1 MLFCV
6 WRLTTS
12 VSMNHLFVNLAAK
25 PHKLFFL
32 GGIANALV
40 YMGLLAAH
48 YAGWASSLIALPL
61 YHAYAMIFMVFTQFF
76 TAFLF
81 TMAPRF
87 FATPP
92 VPRTQYLAVF
102 LILNLSSLIFALSLY
117 SSTSL
122 LAIAGVGL
130 FAAYLMVCGVLMTA
144 NRQSVVE
151 NRYDTNWILLAFALG
166 GLSHLLFLLCWLG
179 VAGGGVQRAAIGIGF
194 FLYLFMVVLTLSQKM
209 IPFFTEGK
217 VEGYRASKSRYFL
230 EAVFALLVIKLLLET
245 LQLGRYG
252 FVVDL
257 VLALITLLEIIKWR
271 LPLFKVEP
279 ILWVLYLALMWIP
292 AGFFLFFLEG
302 AARYFTEGASWFFEQ
317 SPLHLIAI
325 GYFTTIALGF
335 GSRII
340 LGHSG
345 RKPAA
350 DRYTI
355 GLFMLV
361 QLVVVIRALSGL
373 SLNLDAAWYLNL
385 ILLSAGLWML
395 LFLLW
400 SLRYLKLLFEA

>member
-1 MLFCV
+1 M
-6 WRLTTS
+6 T
-12 VSMNHLFVNLAAK
+12 HLFVNLSSK

-32 GGIANALV
+32 GAIVNAVL
-40 YMGLLAAH
+40 YMGPLVAH
-48 YAGWASSLIALPL
+48 YMGWASSPVALPV

-81 TMAPRF
+81 TMVPRF

-92 VPRTQYLAVF
+92 VPRVQYLTVF
-102 LILNLSSLIFALSLY
+102 LVLNLSSLLFVLALYHAAPLRA
-117 SSTSL
+117 
-122 LAIAGVGL
+122 LAGGGL
-130 FAAYLMVCGVLMTA
+130 FVAYLMICGVLLTA

-166 GLSHLLFLLCWLG
+166 GLSHLLFLLSWMGLAG
-179 VAGGGVQRAAIGIGF
+179 VTVQRAAIDVGF

-217 VEGYRASKSRYFL
+217 VEGYRACKSRYFL
-230 EAVFALLVIKLLLET
+230 EVVFVLLLIRVLLDG

-257 VLALITLLEIIKWR
+257 LLAAVTLWEIVKWR
-271 LPLFKVEP
+271 LPFFKVEP
-279 ILWVLYLALMWIP
+279 ILWVLYLALIWIP

-302 AARYFTEGASWFFEQ
+302 AGRWLAEGGAWFFEK

-325 GYFTTIALGF
+325 GYFTTLAVGF

-345 RKPAA
+345 RRPAA
-350 DRYTI
+350 DRYTV

-361 QLVVVIRALSGL
+361 QLLVVIRALGGL
-373 SLNLDAAWYLNL
+373 SLGLEAAWYLDL
-385 ILLSAGLWML
+385 ILLSAGLWIA

-400 SLRYLKLLFEA
+400 SLRYLKLLFEP

>member
-1 MLFCV
+1 
-6 WRLTTS
+6 
-12 VSMNHLFVNLAAK
+12 MNHLFVNLSAK

-32 GGIANALV
+32 GGIANALI
-40 YMGLLAAH
+40 YMGLLVAH
-48 YAGWASSLIALPL
+48 YMGWASSLIALPV

-81 TMAPRF
+81 TMVPRF

-92 VPRTQYLAVF
+92 VPRTQYLPVF
-102 LILNLSSLIFALSLY
+102 LVLNLSSLLFALSLY
-117 SSTSL
+117 SVMPL
-122 LAIAGVGL
+122 LAVAGAGL
-130 FAAYLMVCGVLMTA
+130 FAAYLMVCGVLMMA

-151 NRYDTNWILLAFALG
+151 NRCDTNWILLAFALG
-166 GLSHLLFLLCWLG
+166 GLSHLLFLLSWLG
-179 VAGGGVQRAAIGIGF
+179 VAGVALQRAAIDVGF

-230 EAVFALLVIKLLLET
+230 EAVFVLLVIKVLLEI
-245 LQLGRYG
+245 LQLSRYG

-257 VLALITLLEIIKWR
+257 LLALITLWEIIKWR

-279 ILWVLYLALMWIP
+279 ILWVLYLALMWVP
-292 AGFFLFFLEG
+292 VGFFLFFLEG
-302 AARYFTEGASWFFEQ
+302 AARYFTAGASLFFEK

-325 GYFTTIALGF
+325 GYFTTMAVGF

-345 RKPAA
+345 RKPTA
-350 DRYTI
+350 DRYTV

-361 QLVVVIRALSGL
+361 QLVVVMRALSGL
-373 SLNLDAAWYLNL
+373 SLNLDAAWYLEL
-385 ILLSAGLWML
+385 ILLSAGLWIV

-400 SLRYLKLLFEA
+400 SLRYLRLLFEA